1 MDRSVVWTAEMLR
14 GPMKDCSTGTED
26 PKEEIFFLRKRVDK
40 THHPAKLTE
49 MGTSTTPKKGKT
61 GWEMFP

>member
-1 MDRSVVWTAEMLR
+1 MLR